1 MTYNELADQA
11 VWVKEKLG
19 VQVVKD
25 LISRYIPG
33 EPGRKAKL
41 SDIPP
46 HRWEE
51 VYRNLEALLEGSKV
65 LGYAYNTTLTGV
77 RSTQLPPAIAHPYG
91 VDPHVDN
98 TAEQVESLT
107 MKPLQ
112 VNRTIE
118 TREDAIAAVKE
129 LQEKWDLIDDNTVLR
144 QLMDKMEE
152 RHGEEFNAFFAATIR
167 QIMVGSGMTELRIDT
182 SAVLLTLAQ
191 SAPLRVREAPG
202 YLIYELVEDADV

>member
-1 MTYNELADQA
+1 MTSKKELVDMALALKD
-11 VWVKEKLG
+11 KRG
-19 VQVVKD
+19 VQPIKEI
-25 LISRYIPG
+25 LSKHLGPG
-33 EPGRKAKL
+33 NHKL
-41 SDIPP
+41 SDVPEDLYSEVMIDLQGLNGNRVMGYAHNSNIAPSP
-46 HRWEE
+46 FGERPTSLPSSMGAQYGGVKLHRW
-51 VYRNLEALLEGSKV
+51 
-65 LGYAYNTTLTGV
+65 
-77 RSTQLPPAIAHPYG
+77 P
-91 VDPHVDN
+91 
-98 TAEQVESLT
+98 VESLT
-107 MKPLQ
+107 MTALQ